1 MSLLDTAT
9 KPLLPW
15 LLLAAVMGMAASGAA
30 GLYGGYEIATARYQ
44 KDQIALQEAHA
55 ETLNAKNE
63 ALGEAILRGNASSGY
78 LLAAIRDIRVVNT
91 TIHTRVQ
98 KETEKLVYTD
108 CKVPATGIDL
118 LQNHVDEVNLRL
130 VRGNKK

>member
-15 LLLAAVMGMAASGAA
+15 LLLAAVMGMAATGSA

-44 KDQIALQEAHA
+44 KDQITLKEAQAEAL
-55 ETLNAKNE
+55 TAKNE
-63 ALGEAILRGNASSGY
+63 ALGQAILRGDATSGV
-78 LLAAIRDIRVVNT
+78 LLAAIKDIRVVNT

-98 KETEKLVYTD
+98 KETEKLIYTD

-118 LQNHVDEVNLRL
+118 LQNHIDEVNLRL
-130 VRGNKK
+130 VGGSKK